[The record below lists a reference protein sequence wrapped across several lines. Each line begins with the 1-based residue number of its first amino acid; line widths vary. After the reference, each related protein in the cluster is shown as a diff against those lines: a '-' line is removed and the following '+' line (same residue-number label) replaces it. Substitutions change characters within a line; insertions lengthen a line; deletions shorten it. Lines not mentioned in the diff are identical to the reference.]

1 MKHMAKLFKYKK
13 NLKFKNLEIE
23 GHYVNEPRVFK
34 PRKGINL
41 YLKKYKN
48 IKNELINLIKE
59 RRLKK

>member
-41 YLKKYKN
+41 YLKNTKILKMN
-48 IKNELINLIKE
+48 LLI
-59 RRLKK
+59 